1 MSLPLAQKFC
11 GLPPSIT
18 PSPDPPLRQPI
29 TDGFFILP
37 LTHPRNPC
45 KPDAET
51 LQPPPRSSSLLPSP
65 LQHQAQ
71 CLEAIHKTIQQL
83 HQHLKAEQLDR
94 KALQRIVFQLQNDF
108 ALLRYLIFSCWNSS
122 HQ

>member
-1 MSLPLAQKFC
+1 MSLPLAQKVC

-37 LTHPRNPC
+37 LTHPRNPS
-45 KPDAET
+45 KQDAET

-71 CLEAIHKTIQQL
+71 CLQAIHRTIQQF
-83 HQHLKAEQLDR
+83 H
-94 KALQRIVFQLQNDF
+94 
-108 ALLRYLIFSCWNSS
+108 
-122 HQ
+122 